1 MAEALITRQHR
12 DTDITLSTTTSVATT
27 ISLGDMAGGCV
38 SFATMHTSS
47 ATLQMWG
54 SATSAGTFR
63 RVYKADGSVADI
75 TLAPSSTVG
84 IIYALPDDVYG
95 LPFLKIVAANTVT
108 TSATGVV
115 ILKSKSRAN
124 THCGLS
130 PCTHCPTGD
139 RGAAQRPC
147 PWLLFASVVRYTA
160 GCAGQGR
167 LAVPSMWTG
176 VQWSQRGSCA
186 SQDGKGGWR
195 GRYSGQP

>member
-38 SFATMHTSS
+38 SFATMHT
-47 ATLQMWG
+47 A
-54 SATSAGTFR
+54 AGTFR

-95 LPFLKIVAANTVT
+95 LPFLKIIAASTVT

-115 ILKSKSRAN
+115 ILKS
-124 THCGLS
+124 
-130 PCTHCPTGD
+130 
-139 RGAAQRPC
+139 
-147 PWLLFASVVRYTA
+147 
-160 GCAGQGR
+160 
-167 LAVPSMWTG
+167 
-176 VQWSQRGSCA
+176 
-186 SQDGKGGWR
+186 
-195 GRYSGQP
+195 

>member
-12 DTDITLSTTTSVATT
+12 DQDITLSTTTSVATT
-27 ISLGDMAGGCV
+27 ISLGDMAGGLV

-54 SATSAGTFR
+54 SATAAGTFR

-95 LPFLKIVAANTVT
+95 LPFLKIIAASTVT

-115 ILKSKSRAN
+115 ILKS
-124 THCGLS
+124 
-130 PCTHCPTGD
+130 
-139 RGAAQRPC
+139 
-147 PWLLFASVVRYTA
+147 
-160 GCAGQGR
+160 
-167 LAVPSMWTG
+167 
-176 VQWSQRGSCA
+176 
-186 SQDGKGGWR
+186 
-195 GRYSGQP
+195 